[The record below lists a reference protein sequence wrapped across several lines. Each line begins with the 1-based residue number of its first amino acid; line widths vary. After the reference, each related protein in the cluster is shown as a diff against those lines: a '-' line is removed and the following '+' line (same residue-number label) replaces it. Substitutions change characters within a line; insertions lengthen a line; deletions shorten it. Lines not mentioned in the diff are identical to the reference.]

1 MEIRLPIIHFPVR
14 TVSFREGIMYM
25 YVCPTKNVPWNS
37 PNMPAELEKN
47 LWWFYQWPDHVILSM
62 FGTCRKGQWSTGRE
76 RNFQQKVAVPCSQ
89 WCKCCWFNWPPVTEL
104 GWLEDDSPLLGI
116 YCMIYMFS
124 FKCIVYILSHKCHVF
139 IQLIYLIQTTAL
151 LDELFINQEAMH
163 VQTKHWVDYGD
174 PKTNQ
179 ELQMGMMFEGWFFL
193 ERKMPHLTGRPGKKN
208 KVV

>member
-139 IQLIYLIQTTAL
+139 IQLIYLIQQL
-151 LDELFINQEAMH
+151 LCWMNCLS
-163 VQTKHWVDYGD
+163 TRKRC
-174 PKTNQ
+174 
-179 ELQMGMMFEGWFFL
+179 MFKLNTGLTMVTQKQIKNCKWGWCLRADFF
-193 ERKMPHLTGRPGKKN
+193 
-208 KVV
+208 